1 MGLRVL
7 GFRVLGFRVWVF
19 GSRLGFSRL
28 GPSGPLAKKG
38 FRASSAQVTLG
49 FRRFASGASGVL
61 RFFVTWVCVALQ
73 ILVGTQPLGSIVW
86 FASPR

>member
-61 RFFVTWVCVALQ
+61 RFFVTGLRCTPDFGRYATSGVYSMVRF
-73 ILVGTQPLGSIVW
+73 S
-86 FASPR
+86 R